1 MKKAESQMAS
11 EDGTG
16 GWGLGSLEPY
26 IPSMEGEVP
35 GGLAQSRARR
45 CSGAAGADP

>member
-1 MKKAESQMAS
+1 MNKVESWIAS

-16 GWGLGSLEPY
+16 GSGLGPLEPY

-35 GGLAQSRARR
+35 GGLAPSRARR